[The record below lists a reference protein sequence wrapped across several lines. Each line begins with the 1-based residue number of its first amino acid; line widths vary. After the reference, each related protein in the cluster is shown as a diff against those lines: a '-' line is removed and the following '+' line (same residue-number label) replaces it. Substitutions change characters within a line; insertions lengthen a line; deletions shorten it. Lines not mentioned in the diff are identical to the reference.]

1 MANGRCTT
9 EGMLERVGFVQD
21 LLAAGR
27 RTSSIQQ
34 ALRDRYGHLGH
45 RQCGVYI
52 ARAREANLKALET
65 PRSEAVADSYNFYR
79 SVIADRTNKTRDRI
93 DARTRI
99 DKLLG
104 LELKLPP
111 LEVLCAHLG
120 ITVQQLVEFIGEFAG
135 KAVSRGALAAPEA
148 PGPDQVPH

>member
-9 EGMLERVGFVQD
+9 EEMLERVGFVQE

-27 RTSSIQQ
+27 RTSYIKQ

-52 ARAREANLKALET
+52 ARAREANLKALAT
-65 PRSEAVADSYNFYR
+65 PRSEAVADSYNFYL
-79 SVIADRTNKTRDRI
+79 SVIADAKNSAKDRLQ
-93 DARTRI
+93 AGLLI

-104 LELKLPP
+104 LQLKLPP
-111 LEVLCAHLG
+111 LEVLSAHLG
-120 ITVQQLVEFIGEFAG
+120 ITVQQLVEFIGAFAG
-135 KAVSRGALAAPEA
+135 KAVSRGALSAPEA
-148 PGPDQVPH
+148 PGPDAVPP